1 MKTIIALS
9 YIFCLAFSQ
18 DLSGSN
24 NNNTATLC
32 LGHHAVPNG
41 TLVKTITDD
50 QIEVTN
56 ATELVQSSSTGKI
69 CNNPHRILDG
79 RDCTLIDALLGDPHC
94 DVFQDVTWD
103 LFVERSNALSN
114 CYPYDV
120 PDYASLRSLVASSGT
135 LEFITEGFTWTGVT
149 QNGGSGAC
157 KRGPANGFFSRLNW
171 LTKSGSA
178 YPVLNVTMPNNDN
191 FDKLYIWGVHHPST
205 NQEQTNLYV
214 QASGRVTVSTRR
226 SQQTIIPNI
235 GSRPWVRGQSGRISI
250 YWTVVK
256 PGDVLV
262 INSNGNL
269 IAPRGYFKMRAGK
282 SSIMRSDAPIDTC
295 ISECITPNGSIP
307 NDKPFQNVNKITY
320 GACPKYVKQNTLK
333 LATGMRNVPEK
344 QARGLFGA
352 IAGFIENGWEGMIDG
367 WYGFR
372 HQNSEGTGQAADLKS
387 TQAAIDQINGKLN
400 RVIEKTNEKFHQ
412 IEKEFSEVE
421 GRIQDLEKYV
431 EDTKIDLWSYNAE
444 LLVALENQHTIDLT
458 DSEMN
463 KLFEKTRRQL
473 RENAEDMGNGCF
485 KIYHKCD
492 NACIDS
498 IRNGTYDHDIYRDEA
513 LNNRFQIK
521 GVELKSGYKDWIL
534 WISFAISCFLLCVVL
549 LGFIMWACQR
559 GNIRCN
565 ICI

>member
-1 MKTIIALS
+1 MKTIIAFSCILCL
-9 YIFCLAFSQ
+9 IFAQKLP
-18 DLSGSN
+18 GSDN
-24 NNNTATLC
+24 SMATLC

-56 ATELVQSSSTGKI
+56 ATELVQSSSTGRI
-69 CNNPHRILDG
+69 CNSPHQILDG
-79 RDCTLIDALLGDPHC
+79 KNCTLIDALLGDPHC
-94 DVFQDVTWD
+94 DDFQNKKWD
-103 LFVERSNALSN
+103 LFVERSTAYSN
-114 CYPYDV
+114 CYPYYV
-120 PDYASLRSLVASSGT
+120 PDYATLRSLVASSGN
-135 LEFITEGFTWTGVT
+135 LEFTQESFNWTGVD
-149 QNGGSGAC
+149 QGGSSYAC
-157 KRGPANGFFSRLNW
+157 KRGSVSSFFSRLNW
-171 LTKSGSA
+171 LYKLNYK
-178 YPVLNVTMPNNDN
+178 YPEQNVTMPNNDK
-191 FDKLYIWGVHHPST
+191 FDKLYIWGVHHPGT
-205 NQEQTNLYV
+205 DKDQTNLYA
-214 QASGRVTVSTRR
+214 QASGRVIVSTKR
-226 SQQTIIPNI
+226 SQQTVIPNI
-235 GSRPWVRGQSGRISI
+235 GSVPWARGVSSIISI
-250 YWTVVK
+250 YWTIVK
-256 PGDVLV
+256 PGDILL
-262 INSNGNL
+262 INSTGNL
-269 IAPRGYFKMRAGK
+269 IAPRGYFKIQSGK
-282 SSIMRSDAPIDTC
+282 SSIMRSDAHIDEC
-295 ISECITPNGSIP
+295 NSECITPNGSIP

-320 GACPKYVKQNTLK
+320 GACPRYVKQNTLK

-344 QARGLFGA
+344 QTRGIFGA
-352 IAGFIENGWEGMIDG
+352 IAGFIENGWEGMVDG

-387 TQAAIDQINGKLN
+387 TQAAINQITGKLN
-400 RVIEKTNEKFHQ
+400 RVIKKTNEKFHQ

-458 DSEMN
+458 DSEMS
-463 KLFEKTRRQL
+463 KLFERTRRQL

-492 NACIDS
+492 NACIGS
-498 IRNGTYDHDIYRDEA
+498 IRNGTYDHDIYRNEA

-521 GVELKSGYKDWIL
+521 GVQLKLGYKDWVL

-549 LGFIMWACQR
+549 LGFIMWACQK

>member
-9 YIFCLAFSQ
+9 YILCLVFAQKLPGNDNS
-18 DLSGSN
+18 
-24 NNNTATLC
+24 TATLC

-41 TLVKTITDD
+41 TLVKTITND

-56 ATELVQSSSTGKI
+56 ATELVQSSSTGRI
-69 CNNPHRILDG
+69 CDSPHRILDG
-79 RDCTLIDALLGDPHC
+79 KNCTLIDALLGDPHC
-94 DVFQDVTWD
+94 DGFQNKEWD
-103 LFVERSNALSN
+103 LFVERSKAYSN

-135 LEFITEGFTWTGVT
+135 LEFINEDFNWTGVA
-149 QNGGSGAC
+149 QDGGSYAC
-157 KRGPANGFFSRLNW
+157 KRGSVNSFFSRLNW
-171 LTKSGSA
+171 LHKSEYK
-178 YPVLNVTMPNNDN
+178 YPALNVSMPNNGKFN
-191 FDKLYIWGVHHPST
+191 KLYIWGVHHPST
-205 NQEQTNLYV
+205 DSDQTSLYV
-214 QASGRVTVSTRR
+214 RASGRVTVSTKR
-226 SQQTIIPNI
+226 SQQTVTPNI
-235 GSRPWVRGQSGRISI
+235 GSRPWVRGLSSRISI
-250 YWTVVK
+250 YWTIVK
-256 PGDVLV
+256 PGDILL
-262 INSNGNL
+262 INSTGNL
-269 IAPRGYFKMRAGK
+269 IAPRGYFKIRNGK
-282 SSIMRSDAPIDTC
+282 SSIMRSDAPIGTC
-295 ISECITPNGSIP
+295 SFECITPNGSIP
-307 NDKPFQNVNKITY
+307 NDKPFQNVNRITY
-320 GACPKYVKQNTLK
+320 GACPRYVKQNTLK

-344 QARGLFGA
+344 QTRGIFGA
-352 IAGFIENGWEGMIDG
+352 IAGFIENGWEGMVDG

-400 RVIEKTNEKFHQ
+400 RLIEKTNEKFHQ

-463 KLFEKTRRQL
+463 KLFEKTRKQL

-492 NACIDS
+492 NACIGS
-498 IRNGTYDHDIYRDEA
+498 IRNGTYDHDVYRDEA

-549 LGFIMWACQR
+549 LGFIMWACQK

>member
-1 MKTIIALS
+1 MKTIIAFSCILCL
-9 YIFCLAFSQ
+9 IFAQKLP
-18 DLSGSN
+18 GSDN
-24 NNNTATLC
+24 SMATLC

-56 ATELVQSSSTGKI
+56 ATELVQSSSTGRI
-69 CNNPHRILDG
+69 CNSPHQILDG
-79 RDCTLIDALLGDPHC
+79 KNCTLIDALLGDPHC
-94 DVFQDVTWD
+94 DDFQNKEWD
-103 LFVERSNALSN
+103 LFVERSTAYSN
-114 CYPYDV
+114 CYPYYV
-120 PDYASLRSLVASSGT
+120 PDYATLRSLVASSGN
-135 LEFITEGFTWTGVT
+135 LEFTQESFNWTGVA
-149 QNGGSGAC
+149 QDGSSYAC
-157 KRGPANGFFSRLNW
+157 RRGSVNSFFSRLNW
-171 LTKSGSA
+171 LYNLNYK
-178 YPVLNVTMPNNDN
+178 YPEQNVTMPNNDK
-191 FDKLYIWGVHHPST
+191 FDKLYIWGVHHPVT
-205 NQEQTNLYV
+205 DKDQTNLYV
-214 QASGRVTVSTRR
+214 QASGRVIVSTKR
-226 SQQTIIPNI
+226 SQQTVIPNI
-235 GSRPWVRGQSGRISI
+235 GSRPWVRGVSSIISI
-250 YWTVVK
+250 YWTIVK
-256 PGDVLV
+256 PGDILL
-262 INSNGNL
+262 IKSTGNL
-269 IAPRGYFKMRAGK
+269 IAPRGYFKIQSGK
-282 SSIMRSDAPIDTC
+282 SSIMRSDAHIDEC
-295 ISECITPNGSIP
+295 NSECITPNGSIS

-320 GACPKYVKQNTLK
+320 GACPRYVKQNTLK

-344 QARGLFGA
+344 QTRGIFGA
-352 IAGFIENGWEGMIDG
+352 IAGFIENGWEGMVDG

-387 TQAAIDQINGKLN
+387 TQAAINQITGKLN
-400 RVIEKTNEKFHQ
+400 RVIKKTNEKFHQ

-458 DSEMN
+458 DSEMS
-463 KLFEKTRRQL
+463 KLFERTRRQL

-492 NACIDS
+492 NACIGS
-498 IRNGTYDHDIYRDEA
+498 IRNGTYDHDIYRNEA

-521 GVELKSGYKDWIL
+521 GVQLKSGYKDWIL

-549 LGFIMWACQR
+549 LGFIMWACQK

>member
-9 YIFCLAFSQ
+9 YFFCLAFSQ
-18 DLSGSN
+18 DLTGSN
-24 NNNTATLC
+24 TSDATLC

-41 TLVKTITDD
+41 TIVKTITDD

-56 ATELVQSSSTGKI
+56 ATELVQSVSTGTI
-69 CNNPHRILDG
+69 CNNPHRVLDG

-94 DVFQDVTWD
+94 DSFQDATWD
-103 LFVERSNALSN
+103 LYVERSSAFSN

-120 PDYASLRSLVASSGT
+120 PDYASLRSLIASSGT
-135 LEFITEGFTWTGVT
+135 LEFITESFTWTGVT
-149 QNGGSGAC
+149 QNGGSNAC
-157 KRGPANGFFSRLNW
+157 KRGPVGGFFSRLNW
-171 LTKSGSA
+171 LTKSGNA
-178 YPVLNVTMPNNDN
+178 YPLLNVTMPNNDN

-214 QASGRVTVSTRR
+214 QASGRVTVSTRK

-235 GSRPWVRGQSGRISI
+235 GSRPWVRGQSGRVSI
-250 YWTVVK
+250 YWTIVK
-256 PGDVLV
+256 SGDVLV
-262 INSNGNL
+262 VNSNGNL
-269 IAPRGYFKMRAGK
+269 IAPRGYFKMRTGK
-282 SSIMRSDAPIDTC
+282 SSIMKSDAPIDTC

-320 GACPKYVKQNTLK
+320 GACPKYVKQGSLK

-344 QARGLFGA
+344 QTRGIFGA

-421 GRIQDLEKYV
+421 GRIQDLERYV

-463 KLFEKTRRQL
+463 KLFEKTKRQL

-492 NACIDS
+492 NACIES

-513 LNNRFQIK
+513 INNRFQIK

-534 WISFAISCFLLCVVL
+534 WISFAMSCFLLCVVL
-549 LGFIMWACQR
+549 LGFTMWACQK

>member
-1 MKTIIALS
+1 MKTIIAFSCILCL
-9 YIFCLAFSQ
+9 IFAQKLP
-18 DLSGSN
+18 GSDN
-24 NNNTATLC
+24 SMATLC

-56 ATELVQSSSTGKI
+56 ATELVQSSSTGRI
-69 CNNPHRILDG
+69 CNSPHQILDG
-79 RDCTLIDALLGDPHC
+79 KNCTLIDALLGDPHC
-94 DVFQDVTWD
+94 DDFQNKEWD
-103 LFVERSNALSN
+103 LFVERSAAYSS
-114 CYPYDV
+114 CYPYYV
-120 PDYASLRSLVASSGT
+120 PDYATLRSLVASSGN
-135 LEFITEGFTWTGVT
+135 LEFTQESFNWTGVA
-149 QNGGSGAC
+149 QDGSSYAC
-157 KRGPANGFFSRLNW
+157 RRGSVNSFFSRLNW
-171 LTKSGSA
+171 LHNLNYK
-178 YPVLNVTMPNNDN
+178 YPEQNVTMPNNDK
-191 FDKLYIWGVHHPST
+191 FDKLYIWGVHHPGT
-205 NQEQTNLYV
+205 DKDQTNLYV
-214 QASGRVTVSTRR
+214 QASGRVIVSTKR
-226 SQQTIIPNI
+226 SQQSVIPNI
-235 GSRPWVRGQSGRISI
+235 GSRPWVRGVSSIISI
-250 YWTVVK
+250 YWTIVK
-256 PGDVLV
+256 PGDILL
-262 INSNGNL
+262 INSTGNL
-269 IAPRGYFKMRAGK
+269 IAPRGYFKIRSGK
-282 SSIMRSDAPIDTC
+282 SSIMRSDAHIDEC
-295 ISECITPNGSIP
+295 NSECITPNGSIS

-320 GACPKYVKQNTLK
+320 GACPRYVKQNTLK

-344 QARGLFGA
+344 QTRGIFGA
-352 IAGFIENGWEGMIDG
+352 IAGFIENGWEGMVDG

-387 TQAAIDQINGKLN
+387 TQAAINQITGKLN
-400 RVIEKTNEKFHQ
+400 RVIKKTNEKFHQ

-458 DSEMN
+458 DSEMS
-463 KLFEKTRRQL
+463 KLFERTRRQL

-492 NACIDS
+492 NACIGS
-498 IRNGTYDHDIYRDEA
+498 IRNGTYDHDIYRNEA

-521 GVELKSGYKDWIL
+521 GVQLKSGYKNWIL

-549 LGFIMWACQR
+549 LGFIMWACQK

>member
-1 MKTIIALS
+1 MKTIIVLS
-9 YIFCLAFSQ
+9 YLFCLALGQ
-18 DLSGSN
+18 DYSERN
-24 NNNTATLC
+24 NSTATLC
-32 LGHHAVPNG
+32 LGHHAVQNG
-41 TLVKTITDD
+41 TIVKTITDD

-79 RDCTLIDALLGDPHC
+79 GDCTLIDALLGDPHC
-94 DVFQDVTWD
+94 DVFQDETWD
-103 LFVERSNALSN
+103 LYVERSSAFSN

-135 LEFITEGFTWTGVT
+135 LEFFAEGFTWAGVT
-149 QNGGSGAC
+149 QNGNAC
-157 KRGPANGFFSRLNW
+157 MRGPAGGS
-171 LTKSGSA
+171 SGELPRRTICLGQS
-178 YPVLNVTMPNNDN
+178 NNDN
-191 FDKLYIWGVHHPST
+191 FDKLYVWGVHHPST

-235 GSRPWVRGQSGRISI
+235 GSRPLVRGQSGRISI
-250 YWTVVK
+250 YWTIVK

-269 IAPRGYFKMRAGK
+269 IAPRGYFKMRTGK

-320 GACPKYVKQNTLK
+320 GACPKYVKQSTLK

-344 QARGLFGA
+344 QTKGLFGA

-492 NACIDS
+492 NSCIES

-513 LNNRFQIK
+513 LNNRFHIK

>member
-1 MKTIIALS
+1 MKTIIAFSCILCL
-9 YIFCLAFSQ
+9 IFAQKLP
-18 DLSGSN
+18 GSDN
-24 NNNTATLC
+24 SMATLC

-56 ATELVQSSSTGKI
+56 ATELVQSSSTGRI
-69 CNNPHRILDG
+69 CNSPHQILDG
-79 RDCTLIDALLGDPHC
+79 KNCTLIDALLGDPHC
-94 DVFQDVTWD
+94 DDFQNKEWD
-103 LFVERSNALSN
+103 LFVERSTAYSN
-114 CYPYDV
+114 CYPYYV
-120 PDYASLRSLVASSGT
+120 PDYATLRSLVASSGN
-135 LEFITEGFTWTGVT
+135 LEFTQESFKWTGVA
-149 QNGGSGAC
+149 QDGSSYAC
-157 KRGPANGFFSRLNW
+157 RRGSVNSFFSRLNW
-171 LTKSGSA
+171 LYNLNYK
-178 YPVLNVTMPNNDN
+178 YPEQNVTMPNNDK
-191 FDKLYIWGVHHPST
+191 FDKLYIWGVHHPGT
-205 NQEQTNLYV
+205 DKDQTNLYV
-214 QASGRVTVSTRR
+214 QASGRVIVSTKR
-226 SQQTIIPNI
+226 SQQTVIPNI
-235 GSRPWVRGQSGRISI
+235 GSRPWVRGVSSIISI
-250 YWTVVK
+250 YWTIVK
-256 PGDVLV
+256 PGDILL
-262 INSNGNL
+262 INSTGNL
-269 IAPRGYFKMRAGK
+269 IAPRGYFKIQSGK
-282 SSIMRSDAPIDTC
+282 SSIMRSDAHIDEC
-295 ISECITPNGSIP
+295 NSECITPNGSIS

-320 GACPKYVKQNTLK
+320 GACPRYVKQNTLK

-344 QARGLFGA
+344 QTRGIFGA
-352 IAGFIENGWEGMIDG
+352 IAGFIENGWEGMVDG

-387 TQAAIDQINGKLN
+387 TQAAINQITGKLN
-400 RVIEKTNEKFHQ
+400 RVIKKTNEKFHQ

-458 DSEMN
+458 DSEMS
-463 KLFEKTRRQL
+463 KLFERTRRQL

-492 NACIDS
+492 NACIGS
-498 IRNGTYDHDIYRDEA
+498 IRNGTYDHDIYRNEA

-521 GVELKSGYKDWIL
+521 GVQLKSGYKDWIL

-549 LGFIMWACQR
+549 LGFIMWACQK

>member
-1 MKTIIALS
+1 MKTIIAFSCILCL
-9 YIFCLAFSQ
+9 IFAQKLPGNDNSM
-18 DLSGSN
+18 
-24 NNNTATLC
+24 ATLC

-56 ATELVQSSSTGKI
+56 ATELVQSSSTGRI
-69 CNNPHRILDG
+69 CNSPHQILDG
-79 RDCTLIDALLGDPHC
+79 KNCTLIDALLGDPHC
-94 DVFQDVTWD
+94 DDFQNKEWD
-103 LFVERSNALSN
+103 LFVERSTAYSN
-114 CYPYDV
+114 CYPYYV
-120 PDYASLRSLVASSGT
+120 PDYATLRSLVAASGN
-135 LEFITEGFTWTGVT
+135 LEFTQESFNWTGVA
-149 QNGGSGAC
+149 QDGSSNAC
-157 KRGPANGFFSRLNW
+157 RRGSVKSFFSRLNW
-171 LTKSGSA
+171 LYKLNYK
-178 YPVLNVTMPNNDN
+178 YPEQNVTMPNNDK
-191 FDKLYIWGVHHPST
+191 FDKLYIWGVHHPGT
-205 NQEQTNLYV
+205 DKDQTNLYV
-214 QASGRVTVSTRR
+214 QASGRVIVSTKR
-226 SQQTIIPNI
+226 SQQTVIPNI
-235 GSRPWVRGQSGRISI
+235 GSRPWVRGVSSIISI
-250 YWTVVK
+250 YWTIVK
-256 PGDVLV
+256 SGDILL
-262 INSNGNL
+262 INSTGNL
-269 IAPRGYFKMRAGK
+269 IAPRGYFKIQSGK
-282 SSIMRSDAPIDTC
+282 GSIMRSDAHIGEC
-295 ISECITPNGSIP
+295 NSECITPNGSIS

-320 GACPKYVKQNTLK
+320 GACPRYVKQNTLK

-344 QARGLFGA
+344 QTRGIFGA
-352 IAGFIENGWEGMIDG
+352 IAGFIENGWEGMVDG

-387 TQAAIDQINGKLN
+387 TQAAINQITGKLN
-400 RVIEKTNEKFHQ
+400 RVIKKTNEKFHQ

-458 DSEMN
+458 DSEMS
-463 KLFEKTRRQL
+463 KLFERTRRQL

-492 NACIDS
+492 NACIES
-498 IRNGTYDHDIYRDEA
+498 IRNGTYDHDIYRNEA

-521 GVELKSGYKDWIL
+521 GVQLKSGYKDWIQ

-549 LGFIMWACQR
+549 LGFIMWACQK

>member
-1 MKTIIALS
+1 MKTIIAFSCILCL
-9 YIFCLAFSQ
+9 IFAQKLP
-18 DLSGSN
+18 GSDN
-24 NNNTATLC
+24 SMATLC

-56 ATELVQSSSTGKI
+56 ATELVQSSSTGRI
-69 CNNPHRILDG
+69 CNSPHQILDG
-79 RDCTLIDALLGDPHC
+79 KNCTLIDALLGDPHC
-94 DVFQDVTWD
+94 DDFQNKEWD
-103 LFVERSNALSN
+103 LFVERSTAYSN
-114 CYPYDV
+114 CYPYYV
-120 PDYASLRSLVASSGT
+120 PDYATLRSLVASSGN
-135 LEFITEGFTWTGVT
+135 LEFTQESFNWTGVA
-149 QNGGSGAC
+149 QDGSSYAC
-157 KRGPANGFFSRLNW
+157 RRGSVNSFFSRLNW
-171 LTKSGSA
+171 LYNLNYK
-178 YPVLNVTMPNNDN
+178 YPEQNVTMPNNDK

-205 NQEQTNLYV
+205 DKDQTNLYV
-214 QASGRVTVSTRR
+214 QASGRVIVSTKR
-226 SQQTIIPNI
+226 SQQTVIPNI
-235 GSRPWVRGQSGRISI
+235 GSRPWVRGVSSIISI
-250 YWTVVK
+250 YWTIVK
-256 PGDVLV
+256 PGDILL
-262 INSNGNL
+262 INSTGNL
-269 IAPRGYFKMRAGK
+269 IAPRGYFKIQSGK
-282 SSIMRSDAPIDTC
+282 SSIMRSDAHIDEC
-295 ISECITPNGSIP
+295 NSECITPNGSIS

-320 GACPKYVKQNTLK
+320 GACPRYVKQNTLK

-344 QARGLFGA
+344 QTRGIFGA
-352 IAGFIENGWEGMIDG
+352 IAGFIENGWEGMVDG

-387 TQAAIDQINGKLN
+387 TQAAINQITGKLN
-400 RVIEKTNEKFHQ
+400 RVIKKTNEKFHQ

-458 DSEMN
+458 DSEMS
-463 KLFEKTRRQL
+463 KLFERTRRQL

-492 NACIDS
+492 NACIGS
-498 IRNGTYDHDIYRDEA
+498 IRNGTYDHDIYRNEA

-521 GVELKSGYKDWIL
+521 GVQLKSGYKDWIL

-549 LGFIMWACQR
+549 LGFIMWACQK

>member
-1 MKTIIALS
+1 MKTIIAFSCILCL
-9 YIFCLAFSQ
+9 IFAQKLP
-18 DLSGSN
+18 GSDN
-24 NNNTATLC
+24 SMATLC

-56 ATELVQSSSTGKI
+56 ATELVQSSSTGRI
-69 CNNPHRILDG
+69 CNSPHQILDG
-79 RDCTLIDALLGDPHC
+79 KNCTLIDALLGDPHC
-94 DVFQDVTWD
+94 DDFQNKEWD
-103 LFVERSNALSN
+103 LFVERSTAYSN
-114 CYPYDV
+114 CYPYYV
-120 PDYASLRSLVASSGT
+120 PDYATLRSLVASSGN
-135 LEFITEGFTWTGVT
+135 LEFTQESFNWTGVA
-149 QNGGSGAC
+149 QDGSSYAC
-157 KRGPANGFFSRLNW
+157 RRGSVKSFFSRLNW
-171 LTKSGSA
+171 LYNLNYK
-178 YPVLNVTMPNNDN
+178 YPEQNVTMPNNDK
-191 FDKLYIWGVHHPST
+191 FDKLYIWGVHHPGT
-205 NQEQTNLYV
+205 DKDQTNLYI
-214 QASGRVTVSTRR
+214 QASGRVIVSTKR
-226 SQQTIIPNI
+226 SQQTVIPNI
-235 GSRPWVRGQSGRISI
+235 GSRPWVRGVSSIISI
-250 YWTVVK
+250 YWTIVK
-256 PGDVLV
+256 PGDILL
-262 INSNGNL
+262 INSTGNL
-269 IAPRGYFKMRAGK
+269 IAPRGYFKIQSGK
-282 SSIMRSDAPIDTC
+282 SSIMRSDAHIDEC
-295 ISECITPNGSIP
+295 NSECITPNGSIS

-320 GACPKYVKQNTLK
+320 GACPRYVKQNTLK

-344 QARGLFGA
+344 QTRGIFGA
-352 IAGFIENGWEGMIDG
+352 IAGFIENGWEGMVDG

-387 TQAAIDQINGKLN
+387 TQAAINQITGKLN
-400 RVIEKTNEKFHQ
+400 RVIKKTNEKFHQ

-463 KLFEKTRRQL
+463 KLFERTRRQL

-492 NACIDS
+492 NACIGS
-498 IRNGTYDHDIYRDEA
+498 IRNGTYDHDIYRNEA
-513 LNNRFQIK
+513 LNNRFHIK
-521 GVELKSGYKDWIL
+521 GVQLKSGYKDWIL

-549 LGFIMWACQR
+549 LGFIMWACQK

>member
-1 MKTIIALS
+1 MKTIIAFSCILCL
-9 YIFCLAFSQ
+9 IFAQKLP
-18 DLSGSN
+18 GSDN
-24 NNNTATLC
+24 SMATLC

-56 ATELVQSSSTGKI
+56 ATELVQSSSAGRI
-69 CNNPHRILDG
+69 CNSPHQILDG
-79 RDCTLIDALLGDPHC
+79 KNCTLIDALLGDPHC
-94 DVFQDVTWD
+94 DDFQNKKWD
-103 LFVERSNALSN
+103 LFVERSTAYSN
-114 CYPYDV
+114 CYPYYV
-120 PDYASLRSLVASSGT
+120 PDYATLRSLIASSGN
-135 LEFITEGFTWTGVT
+135 LEFTQESFNWTGVA
-149 QNGGSGAC
+149 QDGSSYAC
-157 KRGPANGFFSRLNW
+157 RRGSVNSFFSRLNW
-171 LTKSGSA
+171 LYNLNYK
-178 YPVLNVTMPNNDN
+178 YPEQNVTMPNNDK
-191 FDKLYIWGVHHPST
+191 FDKLYIWGVHHPGT
-205 NQEQTNLYV
+205 DKDQTNLYI
-214 QASGRVTVSTRR
+214 QASGRVIVSTKR
-226 SQQTIIPNI
+226 SQQTVIPDI
-235 GSRPWVRGQSGRISI
+235 RSRPWVRGVSSIISI
-250 YWTVVK
+250 YWTIVK
-256 PGDVLV
+256 PGDILL
-262 INSNGNL
+262 INSRGNL
-269 IAPRGYFKMRAGK
+269 IAPRGYFKIQSGK
-282 SSIMRSDAPIDTC
+282 SSIMRSDAHIDEC
-295 ISECITPNGSIP
+295 NSECITPNGSIP

-320 GACPKYVKQNTLK
+320 GACPRYVKQNTLK

-344 QARGLFGA
+344 QTRGIFGA
-352 IAGFIENGWEGMIDG
+352 IAGFIENGWEGMVDG

-387 TQAAIDQINGKLN
+387 TQAAINQINGKLN
-400 RVIEKTNEKFHQ
+400 RVIKKTNEKFHQ

-458 DSEMN
+458 DSEMS
-463 KLFEKTRRQL
+463 KLFERTRRQL

-492 NACIDS
+492 NACIGS
-498 IRNGTYDHDIYRDEA
+498 IRNGTYDHDIYRNEA

-521 GVELKSGYKDWIL
+521 GVQLKSGYKDWIL

-549 LGFIMWACQR
+549 LGFIMWACQK

>member
-1 MKTIIALS
+1 MKTIIAFSCILCL
-9 YIFCLAFSQ
+9 IFAQKLP
-18 DLSGSN
+18 GSDN
-24 NNNTATLC
+24 SMATLC

-56 ATELVQSSSTGKI
+56 ATELVQSSSTGRI
-69 CNNPHRILDG
+69 CNSPHQILDG
-79 RDCTLIDALLGDPHC
+79 KNCTLIDALLGDPHC
-94 DVFQDVTWD
+94 DDFQNKEWD
-103 LFVERSNALSN
+103 LFVERSTAYSN
-114 CYPYDV
+114 CYPYYV
-120 PDYASLRSLVASSGT
+120 PDYATLRSLVASSGN
-135 LEFITEGFTWTGVT
+135 LEFTQENFNWTGVA
-149 QNGGSGAC
+149 QDGSSNAC
-157 KRGPANGFFSRLNW
+157 RRGSVKSFFSRLNW
-171 LTKSGSA
+171 LHNLNYK
-178 YPVLNVTMPNNDN
+178 YPEQNVTMPNNDK

-205 NQEQTNLYV
+205 DKDQTNLYV
-214 QASGRVTVSTRR
+214 QASGRVIVSTKR
-226 SQQTIIPNI
+226 SQQTVIPNI
-235 GSRPWVRGQSGRISI
+235 GSRPWVRGVSSIISI
-250 YWTVVK
+250 YWTIVK
-256 PGDVLV
+256 PGDILL
-262 INSNGNL
+262 INSTGNL
-269 IAPRGYFKMRAGK
+269 IAPRGYFKIQSGK
-282 SSIMRSDAPIDTC
+282 SSIMRSDAHIDEC
-295 ISECITPNGSIP
+295 NSECITPNGSIP

-320 GACPKYVKQNTLK
+320 GACPRYVKQNTLK

-344 QARGLFGA
+344 QTRGIFGA
-352 IAGFIENGWEGMIDG
+352 IAGFIENGWEGMVDG

-387 TQAAIDQINGKLN
+387 TQAAINQITGKLN
-400 RVIEKTNEKFHQ
+400 RVIKKTNEKFHQ

-458 DSEMN
+458 DSEMS
-463 KLFEKTRRQL
+463 KLFERTRRQL

-492 NACIDS
+492 NACIGS
-498 IRNGTYDHDIYRDEA
+498 IRNGTYDHDIYRNEA

-521 GVELKSGYKDWIL
+521 GVQLRSGYKDWIL

-549 LGFIMWACQR
+549 LGFIMWACQK

>member
-1 MKTIIALS
+1 MKIIIAFSCILCL
-9 YIFCLAFSQ
+9 IFAQKLP
-18 DLSGSN
+18 GSDN
-24 NNNTATLC
+24 SMATLC

-56 ATELVQSSSTGKI
+56 ATELVQSSSTGRI
-69 CNNPHRILDG
+69 CNSPHQILDG
-79 RDCTLIDALLGDPHC
+79 KNCTLIDALLGDPHC
-94 DVFQDVTWD
+94 DDLQNKEWD
-103 LFVERSNALSN
+103 LFVERSTAYSN
-114 CYPYDV
+114 CYPYYV
-120 PDYASLRSLVASSGT
+120 PDYATLRSLVASSGN
-135 LEFITEGFTWTGVT
+135 LEFTQESFNWTGVA
-149 QNGGSGAC
+149 QDGSSYAC
-157 KRGPANGFFSRLNW
+157 RRGSVNSFFSRLNW
-171 LTKSGSA
+171 LYNLNYK
-178 YPVLNVTMPNNDN
+178 YPEQNVTMPNNDK
-191 FDKLYIWGVHHPST
+191 FDKLYIWGVHHPGT
-205 NQEQTNLYV
+205 DKDQTNLYV
-214 QASGRVTVSTRR
+214 QASGRVIVSTKK
-226 SQQTIIPNI
+226 SQQTVIPNI
-235 GSRPWVRGQSGRISI
+235 GSRPWVRGVSSIISI
-250 YWTVVK
+250 YWTIVK
-256 PGDVLV
+256 PGDILL
-262 INSNGNL
+262 INSTGNL
-269 IAPRGYFKMRAGK
+269 IAPRGYFKIQSGK
-282 SSIMRSDAPIDTC
+282 SSIMRSDAHIDEC
-295 ISECITPNGSIP
+295 NSECITPNGSIP

-320 GACPKYVKQNTLK
+320 GACPRYVKQNTLK

-344 QARGLFGA
+344 QTRGIFGA
-352 IAGFIENGWEGMIDG
+352 IAGFIENGWEGMVDG

-387 TQAAIDQINGKLN
+387 TQAAINQITGKLN
-400 RVIEKTNEKFHQ
+400 RVIKKTNEKFHQ

-458 DSEMN
+458 DSEMS
-463 KLFEKTRRQL
+463 KLFERTRRQL

-492 NACIDS
+492 NACIGS
-498 IRNGTYDHDIYRDEA
+498 IRNGTYDHDIYRNEA

-521 GVELKSGYKDWIL
+521 GVQLKSGYKDWIL

-549 LGFIMWACQR
+549 LGFIMWACQK